1 MLLQCK
7 HKAIMFLPGL
17 KCKFLMVNLYILLII
32 TYDLA
37 VPVLSWRQ
45 QAWKPNA
52 IVSTDGKLHSLGIY
66 DYEHLTVQIDLF

>member
-17 KCKFLMVNLYILLII
+17 KCKSLMVNLYILLII

-45 QAWKPNA
+45 QTWKPNA
-52 IVSTDGKLHSLGIY
+52 IVSSDGKLHAHGIY
-66 DYEHLTVQIDLF
+66 DYEHPTVQIDLF